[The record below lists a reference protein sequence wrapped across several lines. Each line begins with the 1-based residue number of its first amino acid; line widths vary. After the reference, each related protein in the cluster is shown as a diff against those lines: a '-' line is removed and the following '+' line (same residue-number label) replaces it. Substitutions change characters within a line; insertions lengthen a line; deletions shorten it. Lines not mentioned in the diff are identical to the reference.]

1 MKFYFYKVIGID
13 EKDPDIEWIT
23 VKGNHIPI
31 KKGSSKEETGKQI
44 AEFFK
49 KKGEPI
55 KTNKESK
62 HSVFTGSGT
71 HFDKPSTKYVGT
83 AQGATMHGW
92 GLYFSKNRK
101 VAKYYRKAFTPFEL
115 NGKQLKV
122 PQDIEQDMV
131 QRLEDAMEWKE
142 NNPEMFNSYI
152 QNVEGRVKRAYEDL
166 EKYKKDEQD
175 FPEERKSYARTFIS
189 WAKEAIKDV
198 EWEKT
203 LAEAIK
209 NGTLKHDLSKGQILR
224 ARIPA
229 DKYLL
234 QESKKFEEQSSL
246 VQKALLEL
254 EEKYNATGRK
264 VDFKG
269 AMGHAVYSQLVNHI
283 FKDDR
288 KKASEELYKY
298 GIKGIKYKEG
308 DDENFVVFND
318 KDIKVE
324 KINRTGDSLD
334 AENK

>member
-1 MKFYFYKVIGID
+1 MKFYLYKVVGVD
-13 EKDPDIEWIT
+13 ENDPDIEWIT

-44 AEFFK
+44 AEFFQ

-62 HSVFTGSGT
+62 HSVFTGSGR
-71 HFDKPSTKYVGT
+71 HFDKPSTEYVGT
-83 AQGATMHGW
+83 ARGATMHGW
-92 GLYFSKNRK
+92 GLYFSKSRR
-101 VAKYYRKAFTPFEL
+101 VAKYYREAFTPFEL

-142 NNPEMFNSYI
+142 NNPEMFNSYL

-209 NGTLKHDLSKGQILR
+209 NGTLKHDLSKGQIIR

-229 DKYLL
+229 KKYMLN
-234 QESKKFEEQSSL
+234 EDTKFEYQSPL
-246 VQKALLEL
+246 VKKAL
-254 EEKYNATGRK
+254 EEIGKKYDINFEKWSG
-264 VDFKG
+264 
-269 AMGHAVYSQLVNHI
+269 MSIYSQLVNRY
-283 FKDDR
+283 FNGD
-288 KKASEELYKY
+288 KKKVSQELYKY
-298 GIKGIKYKEG
+298 GIKGIVYKDGE
-308 DDENFVVFND
+308 ENFVVFND
-318 KDIKVE
+318 KDIKIE
-324 KINRTGDSLD
+324 KINRTGDSAD
-334 AENK
+334 DKNQ